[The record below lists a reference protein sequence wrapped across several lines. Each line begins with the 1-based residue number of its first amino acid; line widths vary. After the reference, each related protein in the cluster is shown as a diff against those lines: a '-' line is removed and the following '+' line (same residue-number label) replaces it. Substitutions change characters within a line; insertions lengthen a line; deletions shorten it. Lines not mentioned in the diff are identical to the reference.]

1 MDQLKYVDHLIAQAP
16 RGKFHNPSGFTIKF
30 IEDNA
35 PVPDDFSTSR
45 KLKRGIWEQAQQAKN
60 AERAQHASLEIAYD
74 EYRHETLERYIREN
88 LPAEEYQQMFVQLRK
103 QNRKFLKLMTD
114 AQIDK
119 ISHNGIRHELKQ
131 SGRVPLI
138 SLDEFRQQ
146 QKQKAD

>member
-1 MDQLKYVDHLIAQAP
+1 
-16 RGKFHNPSGFTIKF
+16 
-30 IEDNA
+30 
-35 PVPDDFSTSR
+35 
-45 KLKRGIWEQAQQAKN
+45 
-60 AERAQHASLEIAYD
+60 
-74 EYRHETLERYIREN
+74 
-88 LPAEEYQQMFVQLRK
+88 MFVQLRK

-131 SGRVPLI
+131 SGRVPFI